1 MSEIFKIVKD
11 KKQGFTIVPNQ
22 LAFDENISLKSTM
35 LLIIML
41 ALPPTWDLTIKGL
54 AKLKKDGIDSIRTG
68 INELEKAGYISK
80 KRVRN
85 EKGQVQG
92 TEYTVYETLD
102 LNPKLSNNNTD
113 NASPNNEENTDFTP
127 ELENP
132 IQDKIP
138 EYYKTSKPKLENPI
152 QGKTTKTDK
161 PKLDFPKQENPI
173 LGNPTQLNTKLLN
186 TKYINQSYQDIN
198 ININNTYRCD
208 EMDSIDRMDRKE
220 IKTEL
225 RKQLNYEK
233 LISENGLDKKQINS
247 IINILADTMSS
258 SSRKIRI
265 AGENKPLEEVIQR
278 FKHLTDKHIGYV
290 LECLS
295 KNADKPRNIRAYLLT
310 ALFNAPS
317 TIDCYYARDADPT
330 EKKQYS
336 FDVEE
341 IKALTNSFSGP

>member
-80 KRVRN
+80 KRIRN

-102 LNPKLSNNNTD
+102 LNPKLNNN
-113 NASPNNEENTDFTP
+113 SPDNEENTNFPPKLDF
-127 ELENP
+127 P
-132 IQDKIP
+132 IQVEATKFD
-138 EYYKTSKPKLENPI
+138 KPKLENPI
-152 QGKTTKTDK
+152 
-161 PKLDFPKQENPI
+161 LE
-173 LGNPTQLNTKLLN
+173 NPTQLNTKLLN
-186 TKYINQSYQDIN
+186 TKYINQSYQDNNNN

-208 EMDSIDRMDRKE
+208 EMDSIDKIDRKK
-220 IKTEL
+220 IKAEL
-225 RKQLNYEK
+225 KKQLSYEK
-233 LISENGLDKKQINS
+233 LISRNEADKKQINS
-247 IINILADTMSS
+247 IINILADVMSS
-258 SSRKIRI
+258 RSQSIRI
-265 AGENKPLEEVIQR
+265 GGENKPLEEVIQR
-278 FKHLTDKHIGYV
+278 FKQLTDKHIAYV
-290 LECLS
+290 LECLN

-310 ALFNAPS
+310 SLFNAPS
-317 TIDCYYARDADPT
+317 TMDCYYARDADQAET
-330 EKKQYS
+330 KQYS
-336 FDVEE
+336 FDIEE
-341 IKALTNSFSGP
+341 IKALTNSFSGL